1 MIYEKANGHVVT
13 TILLAMVAM
22 LFTAVSY
29 GRMAHVYLSAGSAY
43 TYVGQELHPA
53 LGYLTGWSMIFDYVM
68 NPILSLILCSE
79 LTMVLIADLSKAAG
93 FAFYLPFPA
102 WVVGFALL
110 FTLLNLR
117 GIESNA
123 HTNAYLAA
131 GLGIVVV
138 LFLAAAA
145 RSICNTADWSV
156 ERFRLP
162 FYDPATFSCAL
173 GFCRDVDCHA
183 QLYRLRRHFNAFRRG
198 ARSAPQHLAGYGAH
212 LSHHGCP
219 GGRGSLCRPARPA
232 ARRIRQPGHG
242 DYRNRTSGWR
252 HRLVLHRQP
261 GALGGQIGSGFGAQL
276 GAGRL
281 LYGMGR
287 DNAIPSRFFSAVD
300 PRTQIPRNNIILV
313 GVLALVGALVINL
326 QLSAELLNFGA
337 LIGFMGVNIAAF
349 VRYYVRGDR
358 RSFLNFAPPLVGFAS
373 CLYVWCSLDTK
384 AKIVG
389 SAWLVVGLI
398 YGTWKTRG
406 FRRSPAFVATDAE

>member
-1 MIYEKANGHVVT
+1 MGAGALRDRFGPAHRALPIYGVIYEKANGHVVT

-123 HTNAYLAA
+123 RTNAYLAA

-162 FYDPATFSCAL
+162 FYDPATFSWRWVSAGTSIAML
-173 GFCRDVDCHA
+173 SYIGFDGISTLSEEAHNPRRNILLATVLTCLITGVLAGVEVYAA
-183 QLYRLRRHFNAFRRG
+183 QLVRPHGGFDNQDTAITEI
-198 ARSAPQHLAGYGAH
+198 ARQAGGTALFFTVSLA
-212 LSHHGCP
+212 L
-219 GGRGSLCRPARPA
+219 
-232 ARRIRQPGHG
+232 
-242 DYRNRTSGWR
+242 
-252 HRLVLHRQP
+252 LV
-261 GALGGQIGSGFGAQL
+261 AQIGSGFGAQL

-300 PRTQIPRNNIILV
+300 PR
-313 GVLALVGALVINL
+313 
-326 QLSAELLNFGA
+326 
-337 LIGFMGVNIAAF
+337 
-349 VRYYVRGDR
+349 R
-358 RSFLNFAPPLVGFAS
+358 RFPATISYSWAS
-373 CLYVWCSLDTK
+373 WRWS
-384 AKIVG
+384 G
-389 SAWLVVGLI
+389 RW
-398 YGTWKTRG
+398 
-406 FRRSPAFVATDAE
+406 